1 MEIWKITYEYTDRAF
16 MLVEAENPDEAAS
29 RLAEQFSKAGVAYK
43 ILGISLLQ
51 ETSPEEKK
59 VLN

>member
-1 MEIWKITYEYTDRAF
+1 MNIYKISYEYQDQAY
-16 MLVEAENPDEAAS
+16 MLVEAENPDKAAE

>member
-1 MEIWKITYEYTDRAF
+1 MNIYKITYEYQDKAY